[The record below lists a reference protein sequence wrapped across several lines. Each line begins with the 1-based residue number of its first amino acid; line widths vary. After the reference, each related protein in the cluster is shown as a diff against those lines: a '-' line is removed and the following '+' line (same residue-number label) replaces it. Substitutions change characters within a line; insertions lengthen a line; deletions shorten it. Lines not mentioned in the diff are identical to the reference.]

1 MTWHLHLSSPSAPDP
16 RQVALTTPGTA
27 GGSRADAA
35 HLPGAPPAALALAPV
50 AAGVVVTAA
59 AAGVRAAGHPL
70 HPGARRL
77 LRPGESAEVAGWILH
92 LPGPGAEPGTRLLA
106 GALLRDAAA
115 HRDPAAGAGPHLL
128 VLTGAGAGRRAPVRG
143 EASIGRSRSC
153 TLRLEDPLASR
164 THARVR
170 LGPRG
175 AWIEDARSR
184 NGVTLNGVR
193 LDRGPRPLRPGD
205 LIGVGDTTVAYEDPG
220 AAAPASATSPA
231 GAPAPRAREE
241 EAPCAAPAPPPPAPL
256 APGAALPAAPIVAA
270 AALLAACAAA
280 LAGAG

>member
-1 MTWHLHLSSPSAPDP
+1 
-16 RQVALTTPGTA
+16 
-27 GGSRADAA
+27 
-35 HLPGAPPAALALAPV
+35 
-50 AAGVVVTAA
+50 
-59 AAGVRAAGHPL
+59 
-70 HPGARRL
+70 
-77 LRPGESAEVAGWILH
+77 
-92 LPGPGAEPGTRLLA
+92 
-106 GALLRDAAA
+106 
-115 HRDPAAGAGPHLL
+115 

-220 AAAPASATSPA
+220 AAAPASA
-231 GAPAPRAREE
+231 PRAREE